1 MINWATEDEVNRFA
15 NFESRVLTRNDFPE
29 FAQAYRESIESMS
42 TYLDLGYFSQ
52 QRPYL
57 EMLKYFQSMIKDRT
71 VDLFGIFD
79 RGKLLG
85 VANYYWTSY
94 SENGTQITLWM
105 RNSERNQ
112 GLGTYFLKRLSSVAL
127 YDKKFRFVELIID
140 EKNMASRRMAEKV
153 GYELIEILDVYTQ
166 GKLGSGK
173 YCRYILFDGEIE
185 SIAMNYHKQP
195 MDLIDHP
202 AHDKEYRH
210 LIHDEWINQYLAWPW
225 EVLNKKVY
233 EGEPFGHVLD
243 RLMEEASI
251 EDEHYLKKEREKL
264 RPLSKLNFSR
274 SNISWAIQSSE

>member
-15 NFESRVLTRNDFPE
+15 NFEFRILTRDDFPE

-57 EMLKYFQSMIKDRT
+57 EMLKYFQSMIKDQT

-79 RGKLLG
+79 KGRLLG

-94 SENGTQITLWM
+94 SGNGTQITLWM
-105 RNSERNQ
+105 RSSERSY
-112 GLGTYFLKRLSSVAL
+112 GLGTYFMKRLTSHAIF
-127 YDKKFRFVELIID
+127 DKKFRFVELIID
-140 EKNMASRRMAEKV
+140 EKNTPSRRMAEKV
-153 GYELIEILDVYTQ
+153 GYELIEIMDVYTQ

-185 SIAMNYHKQP
+185 SIAINYHKQP

-202 AHDKEYRH
+202 AYEREHRS
-210 LIHDEWINQYLAWPW
+210 LIHDEWINRYLAWPW
-225 EVLNKKVY
+225 EILNEKVY
-233 EGEPFGHVLD
+233 EGEPFGLELD
-243 RLMEEASI
+243 RLMEEARQ
-251 EDEHYLKKEREKL
+251 EDDFYLQKERAKL
-264 RPLSKLNFSR
+264 RPSSKLEYSR
-274 SNISWAIQSSE
+274 IDIGWAIRNKK

>member
-15 NFESRVLTRNDFPE
+15 NFEFRLLTRNDFPE

-42 TYLDLGYFSQ
+42 TYLDLGYFSE

-79 RGKLLG
+79 KGRLLG
-85 VANYYWTSY
+85 VANYYWTAY
-94 SENGTQITLWM
+94 SGNGTQITLWI
-105 RNSERNQ
+105 RSRERSQ
-112 GLGTYFLKRLSSVAL
+112 GLGTYFMKRLTSHATF
-127 YDKKFRFVELIID
+127 DKKFRFVELIID
-140 EKNMASRRMAEKV
+140 EKNTPSRRMAEKV
-153 GYELIEILDVYTQ
+153 GYELIEIMNVYTQ

-185 SIAMNYHKQP
+185 SLAMNYHRQP

-202 AHDKEYRH
+202 AYERAHRS

-225 EVLNKKVY
+225 EILNEKIY
-233 EGEPFGHVLD
+233 EGEPFGLELD
-243 RLMEEASI
+243 RLMEEARE
-251 EDEHYLKKEREKL
+251 EDDFYLQKERAKL
-264 RPLSKLNFSR
+264 RPSSKLEYSR
-274 SNISWAIQSSE
+274 SKIGWAIISNK

>member
-15 NFESRVLTRNDFPE
+15 NFEFRILTRDDFPE

-42 TYLDLGYFSQ
+42 TYLDLGYFSE

-57 EMLKYFQSMIKDRT
+57 EMLKYFQSMIKDQT

-79 RGKLLG
+79 KGRLLG

-94 SENGTQITLWM
+94 SGNGTQITLWM
-105 RNSERNQ
+105 RSRERSQ
-112 GLGTYFLKRLSSVAL
+112 GMGTYFMKRLTSHAIF
-127 YDKKFRFVELIID
+127 DKKFRFVELIID
-140 EKNMASRRMAEKV
+140 EKNTPSRRMAEKV
-153 GYELIEILDVYTQ
+153 GYELIEIMDVYTQ

-202 AHDKEYRH
+202 AYEIEHRS
-210 LIHDEWINQYLAWPW
+210 LIHDDWINQYLAWPW
-225 EVLNKKVY
+225 EILNEKVY
-233 EGEPFGHVLD
+233 EGEPFGLELD
-243 RLMEEASI
+243 RLMEEAQQ
-251 EDEHYLKKEREKL
+251 EDDFYLQKERAKL
-264 RPLSKLNFSR
+264 RPSSKLEYSRIEIGWAIR
-274 SNISWAIQSSE
+274 SNK

>member
-1 MINWATEDEVNRFA
+1 MINWATENEVNRFA
-15 NFESRVLTRNDFPE
+15 SLEFRILTRNDFPE

-79 RGKLLG
+79 KGRLLG

-94 SENGTQITLWM
+94 SGNGTQITLWM
-105 RNSERNQ
+105 RSSERSH
-112 GLGTYFLKRLSSVAL
+112 GLGTYFMKRLTSHAIF
-127 YDKKFRFVELIID
+127 DKKFRFVELIID
-140 EKNMASRRMAEKV
+140 EKNTPSRRMAEKV
-153 GYELIEILDVYTQ
+153 GYELIEIMDVYTQ

-185 SIAMNYHKQP
+185 SLAMNYHKQP

-202 AHDKEYRH
+202 AYEIEHRS
-210 LIHDEWINQYLAWPW
+210 LIHDDWINQYLAWPW
-225 EVLNKKVY
+225 EILNEKVY
-233 EGEPFGHVLD
+233 EGEPFGLELD
-243 RLMEEASI
+243 RLMEEAQQ
-251 EDEHYLKKEREKL
+251 EDDFYLQKERAKL
-264 RPLSKLNFSR
+264 RPSSKLEYSR
-274 SNISWAIQSSE
+274 IEIGWAIRSSK

>member
-1 MINWATEDEVNRFA
+1 MINWATEDEVNRFS
-15 NFESRVLTRNDFPE
+15 NFDFRVLTREDFPE
-29 FAQAYRESIESMS
+29 FAQAYRESMESMS
-42 TYLDLGYFSQ
+42 TYLDLGYFSE

-57 EMLKYFQSMIKDRT
+57 EMLKYFQSMIKDQT

-79 RGKLLG
+79 KNRLLG

-105 RNSERNQ
+105 RSKERGQ
-112 GLGTYFLKRLSSVAL
+112 GLGTYFMKRLTSHAIFN
-127 YDKKFRFVELIID
+127 KKFRFVELIID
-140 EKNMASRRMAEKV
+140 EKNLASRKMAEKV

-185 SIAMNYHKQP
+185 SIAENYHKQP

-202 AHDKEYRH
+202 AYDKEYRS

-225 EVLNKKVY
+225 EVLNKKNY
-233 EGEPFGHVLD
+233 EGEPFGLVLD
-243 RLMEEASI
+243 QLMEEARI
-251 EDEHYLKKEREKL
+251 EDEYFIQKQRSNL
-264 RPLSKLNFSR
+264 RPSLKLDNSR
-274 SNISWAIQSSE
+274 INIGWAISSSK